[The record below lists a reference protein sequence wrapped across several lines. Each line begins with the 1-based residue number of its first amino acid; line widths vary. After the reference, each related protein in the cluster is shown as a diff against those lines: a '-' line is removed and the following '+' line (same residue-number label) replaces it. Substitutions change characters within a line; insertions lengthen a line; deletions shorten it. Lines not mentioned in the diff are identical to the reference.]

1 MIYSESSVANESNLI
16 TTIFVLAGNDSEISN
31 ADFSIASA
39 SDIGAVALFVGALA
53 GVLAHEVKTNAAM
66 TGFKKSVL
74 MLMVNFFI
82 VILLKNYL

>member
-16 TTIFVLAGNDSEISN
+16 TTIFVFAGNDSEIST

-39 SDIGAVALFVGALA
+39 SDIGAVPLFAGA
-53 GVLAHEVKTNAAM
+53 LAHEVKINAAM